1 MPQMHVSKTSKVF
14 AQLTLSGMCKLFF
27 LFFTADIQ
35 KLHCY

>member
-27 LFFTADIQ
+27 FFTADIQ